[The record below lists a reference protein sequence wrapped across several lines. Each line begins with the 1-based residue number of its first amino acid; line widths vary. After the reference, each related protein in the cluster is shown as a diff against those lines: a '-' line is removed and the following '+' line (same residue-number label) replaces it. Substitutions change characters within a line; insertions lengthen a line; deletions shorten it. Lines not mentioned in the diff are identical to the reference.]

1 LHMTSGILRRIS
13 RTIAAQTKYDQLGVP
28 FLRYLLVFGLFT
40 VAGSLSG
47 SYFGVFLL
55 RATGSSMALMKYNLL
70 LACVQPF
77 VMLTAVSVLRHGSVN
92 LCLRVGLMLHALSYV
107 VLTLIDGSATSM
119 VYLVSVISSS
129 GNAFFYT
136 AYTPQI
142 LGYTKD
148 DNRDTAYGAIG
159 LFTTV
164 VSLVLP
170 LMTGFFISAFGD
182 LTGYKVLFILS
193 SLILLGG
200 LGASYRLMPLPNQT
214 GVRKSQLRATA
225 KRFFRNKALMQSMG
239 VTMLDSIRTSGSG
252 YFITLLIFELLQKE
266 AVMGMLTAVTAV
278 LSMAVNVAY
287 GRFVT
292 AGNRGRGML
301 FGSVGALLAVCIV
314 CLYRTATGYVVY
326 SLLGCLV
333 GVFMGN
339 PVITGY
345 MSVVQHDPVL
355 AQNGGEVHALREFF
369 YASGRV
375 LGLLPVFFLPDP
387 AQAAPLMMVLL
398 SALQIPASLM
408 TIALQKKQ
416 QAALAQ

>member
-1 LHMTSGILRRIS
+1 MTSGILRRIS

-142 LGYTKD
+142 LGYTTD

-193 SLILLGG
+193 SLILVGG
-200 LGASYRLMPLPNQT
+200 VGASYRLMPLPNQT
-214 GVRKSQLRATA
+214 GVRKSQLRVTA
-225 KRFFRNKALMQSMG
+225 KRFFRNNALMQSMG

-252 YFITLLIFELLQKE
+252 YFTTLLIFELLQKE

-292 AGNRGRGML
+292 ARNRGRGML
-301 FGSVGALLAVCIV
+301 VGSVGALLSVCIV

-416 QAALAQ
+416 QATLAQ